1 MSSSLDSWNDTVG
14 SKFSVAVNNV
24 ESYLRDAVKSINDNM
39 TDAKNVMLKRVIVKS
54 SAKEI
59 KDLLVR

>member
-14 SKFSVAVNNV
+14 SRFSAAVNKV
-24 ESYLRDAVKSINDNM
+24 ESYLRNSMKSVNDNM
-39 TDAKNVMLKRVIVKS
+39 TDAKNVMQKRVVVKS

-59 KDLLVR
+59 NNLLVR

>member
-14 SKFSVAVNNV
+14 SKFSTAVNNV
-24 ESYLRDAVKSINDNM
+24 ENYLRDAVKSINDSM
-39 TDAKNVMLKRVIVKS
+39 TDAKNVMLKRVVVKS

>member
-14 SKFSVAVNNV
+14 SKFSTAVNNV